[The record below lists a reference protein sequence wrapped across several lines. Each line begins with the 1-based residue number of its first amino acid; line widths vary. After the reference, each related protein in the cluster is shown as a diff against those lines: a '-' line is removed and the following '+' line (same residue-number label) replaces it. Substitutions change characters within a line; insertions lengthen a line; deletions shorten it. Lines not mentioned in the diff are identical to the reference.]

1 MRPALLLL
9 VLLAITSLPAPSHA
23 TAPFDVVL
31 LACDTLSVS
40 PLQVRFEF
48 GLANAAGLDNFA
60 LRPTDGSHILSCS
73 ITAAGGGCSTSGPP
87 VWGANYVFPSP
98 PSGSVQ
104 SFVFVS
110 DHAAPCFIGC
120 TENVVLDLICEGL
133 CFSCTGIEATPTQ
146 PSTWGSVKAYYR

>member
-9 VLLAITSLPAPSHA
+9 VLLAIASLPAPSHA
-23 TAPFDVVL
+23 TAPFDVAL

-48 GLANAAGLDNFA
+48 GLANVGPTMDNFF
-60 LRPTDGSHILSCS
+60 LVPHDGSHILSCS
-73 ITAAGGGCSTSGPP
+73 ITTPGGHCSTSAGG
-87 VWGANYVFPSP
+87 GANYVFPFS

-104 SFVFVS
+104 SLIFVS
-110 DHAAPCFIGC
+110 DHAAPCFGGC
-120 TENVVLDLICEGL
+120 TENVVLDIICEGL